1 LDVGG
6 TRASFLIIAHRLLQ
20 RKPTG
25 GGGGGY
31 LFGPSNLYD
40 ILRTLSNGLL
50 VSRAMLKVILLLA
63 GKDAVAK
70 VRMLSYCILALDPDC
85 FLSSM
90 EFCKQSKD
98 AVALRPDAMGSS
110 PGNSLLQKYRLRLRT

>member
-1 LDVGG
+1 
-6 TRASFLIIAHRLLQ
+6 
-20 RKPTG
+20 
-25 GGGGGY
+25 
-31 LFGPSNLYD
+31 
-40 ILRTLSNGLL
+40 
-50 VSRAMLKVILLLA
+50 MLKVILLLA
-63 GKDAVAK
+63 GKDAVAKVTK